1 MSRECP
7 VCHYSTTEALI
18 RHVQTWYDSV
28 VVFDNVPA
36 EVCSQCGETLFA
48 GTVVDKLNRLLW
60 SMAPATRTMQ
70 ASVYDLSV
78 A

>member
-1 MSRECP
+1 M
-7 VCHYSTTEALI
+7 TEALI

-28 VVFDNVPA
+28 VVFANVPA

-60 SMAPATRTMQ
+60 STAPATRTIQ

>member
-1 MSRECP
+1 M
-7 VCHYSTTEALI
+7 TEALI

-48 GTVVDKLNRLLW
+48 ETVVDKLNRLLW
-60 SMAPATRTMQ
+60 SMAPATRTIQ

-78 A
+78 AQCGIFLP